1 MQRKVYS
8 GSEEDSPRAEIQIK
22 LEATTM
28 RTVRRPTKR
37 SGQVAQM
44 ISNSEPMRALPMPGL
59 RQSLEAINQS
69 MGQTVLPKL
78 ELGNKREEYEAAE
91 TDQPDNY
98 TSDLEDEYEE
108 REDPIMRVAKLI
120 EHAKSMSKKNTES
133 REKIQ
138 NEEEEHEREQEQE
151 EDVGEDEDEEEEEE
165 EKEEQRPLKLP
176 PLTKQNSN
184 VNRRLVLL
192 EQDENGTMYIK
203 SAPNSKSRSNRFVYH
218 I

>member
-1 MQRKVYS
+1 
-8 GSEEDSPRAEIQIK
+8 
-22 LEATTM
+22 
-28 RTVRRPTKR
+28 
-37 SGQVAQM
+37 
-44 ISNSEPMRALPMPGL
+44 MPGL

-91 TDQPDNY
+91 TDEPDNY

-138 NEEEEHEREQEQE
+138 NEEEEHEREQEQK
-151 EDVGEDEDEEEEEE
+151 EDVGEDEDEDEDEEEEEE
-165 EKEEQRPLKLP
+165 EKEEERPLKLP

-203 SAPNSKSRSNRFVYH
+203 SAPNSKRHSNRFVYH

>member
-1 MQRKVYS
+1 
-8 GSEEDSPRAEIQIK
+8 
-22 LEATTM
+22 
-28 RTVRRPTKR
+28 
-37 SGQVAQM
+37 
-44 ISNSEPMRALPMPGL
+44 
-59 RQSLEAINQS
+59 